1 MERVLCVDDEQNILE
16 GYQRSLRKDFRIDI
30 ANGGAAAL
38 EMIRANGP
46 YAVIVSDMRMP
57 EMDGVQLLAAVKE
70 VAPETVRIMLTGNA
84 DQQTAIEA
92 VNEGNIFR
100 FLNKPCPPES
110 LKNSLLAAIKQYH
123 LIHAE
128 KELLEK
134 TLTGSLQVL
143 TDILS
148 MVNPTAF
155 GRAARVRRLVRELG
169 ANMKLDNVWQ
179 VEIAAML
186 SQIGCITVPEETLA
200 KVYEGK
206 VLTADEKAMIAN
218 HAKVAHDLIARIP
231 RLEPVAEIIGCQDR
245 VGDENEP
252 EAARVLR
259 LALDFDKLIE
269 GEKSS
274 SQAFSEI
281 ETRVD
286 RYGASAI
293 EALRDVVAHSETMY
307 QQRAVTVDELAEQ
320 MILAADVVAT
330 NGVLL
335 IGKGQE
341 ATASLKMRLWNFV
354 NRGSIE
360 DQIHV
365 FIPIQ
370 TPGYRRE
377 TAKT

>member
-30 ANGGAAAL
+30 ANGGNSAL
-38 EMIRANGP
+38 ELIRANGP

-57 EMDGVQLLAAVKE
+57 EMDGVQLLARVKE
-70 VAPETVRIMLTGNA
+70 LAPETVRIMLTGNA

-110 LKNSLLAAIKQYH
+110 LKNSLLAAIKQNH
-123 LIHAE
+123 LIRAE

-155 GRAARVRRLVRELG
+155 GRASRVRRLVREL
-169 ANMKLDNVWQ
+169 ATIMKLDDSWQ

-186 SQIGCITVPEETLA
+186 SQIGCITVPEETLS

-206 VLTADEKAMIAN
+206 PLSADEKRMIEN
-218 HAKVAHDLIARIP
+218 HSKIAHDLIARIP
-231 RLEPVAEIIGCQDR
+231 RLEAVAEIIAGQDAVTESER
-245 VGDENEP
+245 
-252 EAARVLR
+252 ALLLR

-274 SQAFSEI
+274 SEAFAEI
-281 ETRVD
+281 ESRGG
-286 RYGASAI
+286 RYSVNAI
-293 EALRDVVAHSETMY
+293 NALREVVAHSETMY
-307 QQRAVTVDELAEQ
+307 QQREVSIDELTEH
-320 MILAADVVAT
+320 MIIADDIVAST
-330 NGVLL
+330 GILL
-335 IGKGQE
+335 VAKGQE
-341 ATASLKMRLWNFV
+341 ATASLKMRLQNFL
-354 NRGSIE
+354 NRGNLV
-360 DQIHV
+360 DQIRV
-365 FIPIQ
+365 FVRIQ
-370 TPGYRRE
+370 TPAYRRE
-377 TAKT
+377 TAKV